1 MLCDS
6 YFRTGNVSDADL
18 TAETLAAYG
27 RNRPEVMKELIELL
41 LHNGQ
46 RELAQRLSANLAQ
59 K

>member
-1 MLCDS
+1 
-6 YFRTGNVSDADL
+6 VSDADL

-27 RNRPEVMKELIELL
+27 RSEPEIMKELNDLL

-46 RELAQRLSANLAQ
+46 TELAQRLSGNLPQ